1 MADTIEVETAELSVR
16 HEGLARRLGW
26 AATLCGVAPC
36 LLGLAMPSRLE
47 PVGSV
52 LLTALACSPL
62 IAIAAAMTRWIGTR
76 RPGRIRIE
84 RNAMRLLY
92 GTRERA
98 IPLTDIAHGW
108 YVPGHPA
115 HVEWSLHNGTV
126 IRAAITEAHD
136 ADALLTASGVD
147 VSKRTVSMRLGT
159 GPGLFAL
166 GALGFVV
173 SVCPS
178 TLIAAI
184 VEHSLGRYGEA
195 RGAIWL
201 AMVVAGV
208 ATSVA
213 VFGPPRI
220 TIGADGISIH
230 RPWGA
235 RFIAYTEIEV
245 VKNDPLEIIL
255 FFYGPRRQV
264 RIPVAE
270 LPLEQRRALYTR
282 IEESRRATQVRVD
295 PATAAEMLD
304 RNGRPLAEWRATLAN
319 MLRSGEGY
327 RVASMHRDDV
337 VRVLVDP
344 TAPAERRI
352 GAALALTAERRHDC
366 VAQVRVAAEACAS
379 DPLREA
385 LRRVADDAF
394 EAADLADAVTP
405 DERRRRG

>member
-1 MADTIEVETAELSVR
+1 MADTIEVETAEVSVR
-16 HEGLARRLGW
+16 YQGLARRLGW

-36 LLGLAMPSRLE
+36 MLGLAMPSRLE

-52 LLTALACSPL
+52 LLAVLACAPL
-62 IAIAAAMTRWIGTR
+62 IAIAAAITGWVGTR

-84 RNAMRLLY
+84 RNVLRLLY
-92 GTRERA
+92 GTKERA
-98 IPLTDIAHGW
+98 IPLTDIVHGW
-108 YVPGHPA
+108 YVPGYPA
-115 HVEWSLHNGTV
+115 RVEWSLRNGTV

-147 VSKRTVSMRLGT
+147 VKKRTVSMRLGT

-166 GALGFVV
+166 GALGFVL

-178 TLIAAI
+178 TIIAAMF
-184 VEHSLGRYGEA
+184 EHSMGRFGEA

-201 AMVVAGV
+201 AVVVAGI
-208 ATSVA
+208 AASIA
-213 VFGPPRI
+213 LFGPPRL

-230 RPWGA
+230 RRFGA
-235 RFIAYTEIEV
+235 RFIPYTEIEV

-255 FFYGPRRQV
+255 FFYGNQRQV

-282 IEESRRATQVRVD
+282 IEESRRATRVRVD
-295 PATAAEMLD
+295 PAASVEMLD
-304 RNGRPLAEWRATLAN
+304 RNDRPLAEWRATLAN
-319 MLRSGEGY
+319 LLRSREGY
-327 RVASMHRDDV
+327 RVAAMHRDDV
-337 VRVLVDP
+337 VRVLMDP

-352 GAALALTAERRHDC
+352 GAALALTSERPDDG

-379 DPLREA
+379 DPLRVA
-385 LRRVADDAF
+385 LQRVADNAF
-394 EAADLADAVTP
+394 EAADLAEAVTP